1 MLGSLVRQDLEE
13 RRASQGLLERGV
25 WQALQGEKV
34 PQVPWD
40 HLDHQGQREHLAPL
54 DSKETRETREQDCR
68 GPEVSVVS
76 QVSGVKMAT
85 LARKDLVDLWGP
97 LAAGE
102 SKERRALLALQGS
115 RVTRVTQL

>member
-115 RVTRVTQL
+115 RVTR

>member
-1 MLGSLVRQDLEE
+1 
-13 RRASQGLLERGV
+13 
-25 WQALQGEKV
+25 
-34 PQVPWD
+34 
-40 HLDHQGQREHLAPL
+40 
-54 DSKETRETREQDCR
+54 
-68 GPEVSVVS
+68 
-76 QVSGVKMAT
+76 MAT